1 MGEDGRGRVVGED
14 RRGKRGGGIGE
25 SKDWSTRDGGRKTC
39 IMLMV
44 DENEEEDV

>member
-1 MGEDGRGRVVGED
+1 MVVAGSWEKIGRGKG
-14 RRGKRGGGIGE
+14 GGGIGE

-44 DENEEEDV
+44 DENEEEHV